1 MWTTSESTRKE
12 SGRTMDALRERTLVG
27 LFVLVAG
34 ALFLGTMV
42 VISGGLG
49 GATVSHRAYFKFAG
63 GVQAGAPVRYG
74 GMTVGRVKRV
84 RVDPGNS
91 TRIEIDL
98 TVNRDAPLKADSI
111 AKISTLG
118 PLTDNY
124 IEISTGSEHA
134 ALAEPGSALLSTE
147 AFGLPQ
153 LGDAAQA
160 MIPDVQRA
168 LQRLNQNLDGLQV
181 TLSRANDLL
190 NDHNRA
196 NVGESLSGL
205 QRMIAE
211 VRPKANA
218 SLDNLNGMLTETR
231 PKVAASLSNVQELT
245 TRMGPLLDSLNA
257 ATARADATLGHVDS
271 ALMENRPDI
280 RTAVTSLRDTLAK
293 STAVLN
299 ELSRTLNG
307 NSDNIDELLDNIRMT
322 TENLRS
328 LTETL
333 THSPASL
340 IRGIKATDR
349 KPGEVS
355 K

>member
-1 MWTTSESTRKE
+1 MET
-12 SGRTMDALRERTLVG
+12 ARERMLVG

-34 ALFLGTMV
+34 GLLLGTAV

-63 GVQAGAPVRYG
+63 GVQPGAPVRYG
-74 GMTVGRVKRV
+74 GMMVGKVQKV

-98 TVNRDAPLKADSI
+98 TVNRDAPLKTDSV

-124 IEISTGSEHA
+124 IELSTGSEHA
-134 ALAEPGSALLSTE
+134 ALLPPGSALASAE

-160 MIPDVQRA
+160 ILPDVKAAIQK
-168 LQRLNQNLDGLQV
+168 LNQNLDGLEV

-190 NDHNRA
+190 SDRNRA
-196 NVGESLSGL
+196 NIAGSLTGVE
-205 QRMIAE
+205 RMVAE
-211 VRPKANA
+211 LRPKANL
-218 SLDNLNGMLTETR
+218 SLDNLNGMLAESR
-231 PKVAASLSNVQELT
+231 PKIAAGLSNVQELT
-245 TRMGPLLDSLNA
+245 IQLKPLLDSLSTT
-257 ATARADATLGHVDS
+257 TARANDTLGHLDS
-271 ALMENRPDI
+271 TLVENRPDI

-293 STAVLN
+293 STGLLTELN
-299 ELSRTLNG
+299 QTLDQ
-307 NSDNIDELLDNIRMT
+307 NSGNIDDLLENIRMT
-322 TENLRS
+322 TENLRT

-333 THSPASL
+333 MHSPASL
-340 IRGIKATDR
+340 IRGVKVPDR
-349 KPGEVS
+349 KPGTVRE
-355 K
+355 